1 MKPSV
6 LIAVGCSW
14 VAGAYMDTNPTATD
28 FDYNH
33 QVDTEYRDQN
43 SFAGLVQQQLG
54 LDQIHFVAR
63 NGASNDNQLRNLIA
77 FLNRH
82 KDEYSKIFVLWGLT
96 SIYRWEVFSNT
107 LGYIEDSAFGRDTHK
122 PEVLE
127 EIKYYY
133 SHFWNR
139 EYELEKLGNK
149 ILLANGY
156 LKSLNIDHLIFNSFQ
171 GYSTEEMLVKN
182 IEPKY
187 FYHHNTSDND
197 LLSFLCNKNNV
208 QIKKTSV
215 PFLNLLRPA
224 AKQMNSSSIREL
236 QKSGW
241 LDCAT
246 AHPTVK
252 AHKKIANELYDYI
265 KEKNNERI

>member
-1 MKPSV
+1 MKPSLLV
-6 LIAVGCSW
+6 AAGCSW
-14 VAGAYMDTNPTATD
+14 VAGAYMDCDPAVTE

-33 QVDTEYRDQN
+33 VVDPEFRRQR
-43 SFAGLVQQQLG
+43 SFAGLLQQQLG

-63 NGASNDNQLRNLIA
+63 NGASNDDQLRNLMA
-77 FLNRH
+77 FLDRKRDN
-82 KDEYSKIFVLWGLT
+82 YSRVFVLWGLT
-96 SIYRWEVFSNT
+96 SIYRWEVWSSS

-149 ILLANGY
+149 VLLLNGY
-156 LKSLNIDHLIFNSFQ
+156 LKSLNVEHLFFNSFQ
-171 GYSTEEMLVKN
+171 GYSADNLNIKN
-182 IEPKY
+182 IEEKS
-187 FYHHNTSDND
+187 FYLPAVVEND
-197 LLSFLCNKNNV
+197 LASLLCKKNNIY
-208 QIKKTSV
+208 IKQSKM

-224 AKQMNSSSIREL
+224 AKQMNSSNIREL
-236 QKSGW
+236 QQSGW

-252 AHKKIANELYDYI
+252 AHQLIADELYNYI
-265 KEKNNERI
+265 KEKQQ

>member
-14 VAGAYMDTNPTATD
+14 VAGAYMDTDPTTTD

-33 QVDTEYRDQN
+33 EVDPEFRRQH
-43 SFAGLVQQQLG
+43 SFAGLVQQRLG
-54 LDQIHFVAR
+54 LDQIHFIAR
-63 NGASNDNQLRNLIA
+63 NGASNDDQIRNLIA
-77 FLNRH
+77 FIDTH
-82 KDEYSKIFVLWGLT
+82 KDDYSQIFVLWGLT
-96 SIYRWEVFSNT
+96 SIYRWEVYSSS

-133 SHFWNR
+133 SHFWNK

-149 ILLANGY
+149 VLLASGY
-156 LKSLNIDHLIFNSFQ
+156 LESLGIKHLFFNSFQ
-171 GYSTEEMLVKN
+171 GYSSENLLVKN
-182 IEPKY
+182 IKIKS
-187 FYHHNTSDND
+187 FYHPEKQDND
-197 LLSFLCNKNNV
+197 MLSFLCDKNKV

-224 AKQMNSSSIREL
+224 GKQMNSSSIKEL
-236 QKSGW
+236 QIAGW

-252 AHKKIANELYDYI
+252 AHKLIADELYDYI
-265 KEKNNERI
+265 KDNNNERI